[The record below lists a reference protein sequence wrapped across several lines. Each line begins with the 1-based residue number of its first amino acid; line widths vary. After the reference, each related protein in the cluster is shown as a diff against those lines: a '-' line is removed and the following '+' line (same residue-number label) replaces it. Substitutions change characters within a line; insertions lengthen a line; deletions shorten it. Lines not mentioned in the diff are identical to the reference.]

1 MVDENYQEDSKAYM
15 AKYKDRFINEHPD
28 DIRKLE
34 PIQLPEHVLDA
45 EIAKIHHSN
54 KYRLTLSN
62 SAFFQLVQFLE
73 NNEKSGGSVLLA
85 ILNVRMNIVTVERA
99 SQDKM
104 SLASMMVRSKNTEE
118 FPAEDEGI
126 PGHNPGSASTEQP
139 AGSSVLTRLKLGP
152 LPMEPELLGDV
163 MATLEEGDARNP
175 SIDPQR
181 SLVQELDRRIKREES
196 EEGPSRTDVPMPP
209 SLARDVQMEVS
220 KIREH
225 RDRFKILPQAD
236 GNLPGVSVCMF
247 TFHNTYESYVI
258 PSLRRR

>member
-1 MVDENYQEDSKAYM
+1 MEDCKEFM
-15 AKYKDRFINEHPD
+15 GKYKGKFANEHPD

-34 PIQLPEHVLDA
+34 PISLPEHVDDA
-45 EIAKIHHSN
+45 EIAKIYLSN

-62 SAFFQLVQFLE
+62 SAFYQLVQFLE
-73 NNEKSGGSVLLA
+73 SKERAGGSVLLS

-104 SLASMMVRSKNTEE
+104 SLSSMMVRSRNTEE

-126 PGHNPGSASTEQP
+126 PGHNPGSANTEAA
-139 AGSSVLTRLKLGP
+139 AGSAVLTRLKLGP

-163 MATLEEGDARNP
+163 MAALEEEDSRNP

-196 EEGPSRTDVPMPP
+196 EEGPSRNDVPVPP
-209 SLARDVQMEVS
+209 SLARDVKMEVLRI
-220 KIREH
+220 KEH
-225 RDRFKILPQAD
+225 RDRLKILPQAD

-247 TFHNTYESYVI
+247 TFHNTYESYVLTI
-258 PSLRRR
+258 PAQ